1 MHTQTAAAP
10 VASQTLPRVRLAVE
24 DDVPQLMGMCRMLH
38 EENGLT
44 GWAEDRIIEAVQRA
58 IAGDG
63 SVIGVVG
70 QTGRLEAMIH
80 LFISRMW
87 YSNDPH
93 LEELYAYVHKDHR
106 RTNNAKSL
114 IEFAKSTAERLEVPL
129 LIGILSNHRTEQ
141 KIRLY
146 QRRLGK
152 PSGCYFLYNATTG
165 RE

>member
-1 MHTQTAAAP
+1 MHTSAAVAP
-10 VASQTLPRVRLAVE
+10 MASQSLPKVRVAVK
-24 DDVPQLMGMCRMLH
+24 DDFPQILGLCRMLH
-38 EENGLT
+38 AENGLT
-44 GWAEDRIIEAVQRA
+44 GWAEERIVSALHRA

-63 SVIGVVG
+63 SVIGVIG
-70 QTGRLEAMIH
+70 TAGSLEAMIH

-106 RTNNAKSL
+106 RSNNAKSL
-114 IEFAKSTAERLEVPL
+114 IEFAKSTAERLNVPL
-129 LIGILSNHRTEQ
+129 LIGIVSNHRTEQ